1 MNVQLVE
8 SLMQVI
14 LSLPDEEQEILEQK
28 LSSRRDTTKV
38 TSNSGVNKDASSTNV
53 EATFKALVNQWR
65 EETRGISS
73 TDEMSMHPAYQSIIG
88 MGEVVVP
95 LLLRELENKTG
106 RWFWALKSI
115 TREDPV
121 PPEYKGKTQEMIRAW
136 LEWGKQRGYQW

>member
-1 MNVQLVE
+1 MNTKLVD
-8 SLMQVI
+8 SLLDVI
-14 LSLPDEEQEILEQK
+14 LSLPDEEQQILEQK
-28 LSSRRDTTKV
+28 LSSHRDRTKV
-38 TSNSGVNKDASSTNV
+38 TSNSEVNKNVSSTNV
-53 EATFKALVNQWR
+53 EATFKTLVNQWCQ
-65 EETRGISS
+65 ETRGMSS

-88 MGEVVVP
+88 MGEIVVP

-121 PPEYKGKTQEMIRAW
+121 PAEYRGKTQEMIKIW